1 MNRPLKIALVLI
13 PVALLAAY
21 LLLGRSEPEAPAPA
35 AVPDSVTYPQ
45 GHAPAAPDQ
54 PVGGSCSVD
63 CSGSSVAIT
72 CAEGETPVCDC
83 AATPASQC
91 LPPAAAPAAP

>member
-1 MNRPLKIALVLI
+1 MKRPLKIALILI
-13 PVALLAAY
+13 PIALIAAY
-21 LLLGRSEPEAPAPA
+21 LTLGQDEPATPA
-35 AVPDSVTYPQ
+35 AVPDAVTYPQ
-45 GHAPAAPDQ
+45 GHTPAAPDQ
-54 PVGGSCSVD
+54 PVGASCSVD
-63 CSGSSVAIT
+63 CAGGTTVAIT